1 MQPTLIIDLENDT
14 ISSSERDLLMH
25 PGVAGVIL
33 FDRNLTVRANII
45 QLTQAIHD
53 LRPDLIVMIDH
64 EGGFIQR
71 IRRNGFRA
79 LMSARAHGEVYSLN
93 AGVGLQMARDYGAI
107 MARDL
112 LECGIDLSLAPALDL
127 DNRDSKV
134 IGQLDRAFHAT
145 PEGVI
150 ALTSAYIDGMREM
163 GMPSVGKHFPGHGSC
178 VGDSHR
184 ELPCNEKSYDELKQ
198 SDLKPFI
205 HAIKNHRVDALMP
218 AHVTYPT
225 IDPINPAGYS
235 TRWLQ
240 GILRQELQFDGL
252 IISDCLGM
260 KGADI
265 GDLATRA
272 DKALEAGC
280 NLLIAANQTRAVV
293 NDLLNHLSSH
303 ATPSADSP
311 YLDKFKAKM
320 IRFSANHDFYSSQS
334 ATIIPIPPPSDNSID
349 PLNPTH
355 EI

>member
-1 MQPTLIIDLENDT
+1 MTPTLIIDLENEH
-14 ISSSERDLLMH
+14 ISASERDLLMH

-33 FDRNLTVRANII
+33 FDRNLTARTNII
-45 QLTQAIHD
+45 QLTQAIHQ

-64 EGGFIQR
+64 EGGFSQR

-79 LMSARAHGEVYSLN
+79 LMSARAHGEVYSLR
-93 AGVGLQMARDYGAI
+93 AEVGLQMAHDYGAT

-112 LECGIDLSLAPALDL
+112 LDCGSELSLAPVLDL
-127 DNRDSKV
+127 DNRNSKV

-145 PEGVI
+145 PAGVI
-150 ALTSAYIDGMREM
+150 ALTSAYIDGMREV

-205 HAIKNHRVDALMP
+205 HAIKHHSVDALMP
-218 AHVTYPT
+218 AHVTYPA

-240 GILRQELQFDGL
+240 EILRQELQFDGL

-280 NLLIAANQTRAVV
+280 NLLIAANQTRAVLTH
-293 NDLLNHLSSH
+293 LLNHLSSH
-303 ATPSADSP
+303 ARPNPNNP
-311 YLDKFKAKM
+311 YLDNFKVKM
-320 IRFSANHDFYSSQS
+320 DRFSANHRLFSSQ
-334 ATIIPIPPPSDNSID
+334 AANNIPHPPSDNHID